1 VKHLSHPVRAGIL
14 TAVVLLV
21 AATGWYVYRTV
32 SRPLLLDAPVPAVM
46 DDPPDSLPPLP
57 ASVVDAPIT
66 YDMSGALDS
75 LEVALPR
82 TYGDI
87 TERLQAGNNR
97 RTHFAFAVSRTPFR
111 LGLDGRT
118 ASLSTVVE
126 YEARGWYRPIIGPE
140 VSAACGTGGVPRPRI
155 AVTLVSSAQITPDW
169 GLRTRTRIGKLEP
182 VTDSVRDKCRVTVF
196 QIDVTPRVIEA
207 LTRLLEQGLAK
218 IDSGVARW
226 DSRTR
231 FAELWRT
238 LQKPIRF
245 TDSVYMTMNPFSAQ
259 LGAIEARGDTVIAS
273 LRLIA
278 SPQVIT
284 GPWPNEF
291 ELMKP
296 MPRLDPQGRVG
307 SGAHVRLEGTLA
319 YPVATALLRQ
329 VLVGREFEQAGR
341 RLTIRDVD
349 VRGIGGGRVALGVTL
364 GGAVRG
370 KLYFTGTPALNRENR
385 ELLVPDLD
393 VDIGSANL
401 LVQGLDWLKGA
412 ELRDFLRERARVSE
426 AELLGRL
433 SELAESG
440 INRTLSDGVV
450 LSGTVQRAEATSV
463 RASVSEIRVRALA
476 EATIRLDIS
485 KAPKVPRPLAAAGTK
500 GRD

>member
-1 VKHLSHPVRAGIL
+1 MKHLSHPVRAAIIAAL
-14 TAVVLLV
+14 ALLLAVTA
-21 AATGWYVYRTV
+21 WYVYRTLN
-32 SRPLLLDAPVPAVM
+32 SPIILDAPVPMVLA
-46 DDPPDSLPPLP
+46 DAPDSLPPLP

-66 YDMSGALDS
+66 YDMSAALDS

-82 TYGDI
+82 TYGNI
-87 TERLQAGNNR
+87 EERMQAGNNR
-97 RTHFAFAVSRTPFR
+97 RAHFAFAVSRTPFR
-111 LGLDGRT
+111 LRLDGRT

-196 QIDVTPRVIEA
+196 QVDVTPRVIEA
-207 LTRLLEQGLAK
+207 LTTLLSQGLAR
-218 IDSGVARW
+218 IDDGVARW
-226 DSRTR
+226 DSRSR

-259 LGAIEARGDTVIAS
+259 LGPIEARGDTVIAS

-278 SPQVIT
+278 SPQVVT

-291 ELMKP
+291 DLMKP

-319 YPVATALLRQ
+319 YPVATALLRK
-329 VLVGREFEQAGR
+329 VLVGREFTQSGK
-341 RLTIRDVD
+341 RLTIRDVG
-349 VRGIGGGRVALGVTL
+349 VQGIGGGRVALGVTL
-364 GGAVRG
+364 GGAARG
-370 KLYFTGTPALNRENR
+370 TLYFTGTPALDRDNR

-401 LVQGLDWLKGA
+401 LVKGLDWLKGD
-412 ELRDFLRERARVSE
+412 ELRDFLRARARVSE

-433 SELAESG
+433 SDLAESG
-440 INRTLSDGVV
+440 INRTLSDGIV
-450 LSGTVQRAEATSV
+450 LSGTVHRAEATSV
-463 RASVSEIRVRALA
+463 RASIAEIRVRALA

-485 KAPKVPRPLAAAGTK
+485 KAPRVPRPLAASGAK